1 MSHVTRQKRQI
12 ERNRLPVAG
21 PVVQEVAPM
30 LPVTPPEDRPVR
42 RTWLWVLV
50 GLLLLLVAGGSLLA
64 AGGLVLY
71 QSDRILPGVSALG
84 VDLGTLRSAD
94 AEAALQQAWR
104 ARTIEARTADTVYTL
119 DVAELGL
126 ALDAK
131 ATAQAAHAVG
141 RSGGAW
147 QEALQALISGWEVT
161 PVYRLNEATARQRLQ
176 ALAEEIDRPAGQP
189 GVQLVNGRAEIVPAT
204 PGQALDVGAALAT
217 LWANPAAFAQGQP
230 LPLVVQPVEAVA
242 VDAVPLVAELNRRLV
257 NTLLVHAFDPVHN
270 EVYDWQVQPAIWASW
285 LEVTAEGGNLDWNLL
300 PAQVEAFVQQQSA
313 TLPAGQYL
321 DVPAVAAAIIQA
333 IEGESYRADGRVYH
347 RPGEH
352 IVQAGETISSI
363 AYNYGIPYPWILQA
377 NPDLGDILSVGQR
390 IIIPSP
396 DDLLPLPVVENKRI
410 VVSIAEQRMWAYE
423 NGELRWEWVV
433 STGIASSPTA
443 PGVFQVQSHEENAYA
458 GNWDLWMPHFLGIYR
473 PAPQVDFMNGF
484 HGFPTRNGTTL
495 LWTGDL
501 GHPVTYGCILLS
513 SDNAALLY
521 EWAEDGVIVEVR
533 G

>member
-1 MSHVTRQKRQI
+1 MPLVT
-12 ERNRLPVAG
+12 
-21 PVVQEVAPM
+21 PVVE
-30 LPVTPPEDRPVR
+30 RPYR
-42 RTWLWVLV
+42 RPWLWVLV
-50 GLLLLLVAGGSLLA
+50 GLLLLAVALGSLLA

-84 VDLGTLRSAD
+84 VDLGTQRSAE

-104 ARTIEARTADTVYTL
+104 AQTIEARTVDTVYTL
-119 DVAELGL
+119 DVTELGL
-126 ALDAK
+126 TLDAA
-131 ATAQAAHAVG
+131 ATAQAAHTVG
-141 RSGGAW
+141 RSGGSW
-147 QEALQALISGWEVT
+147 QEALQALISGWDVP

-176 ALAEEIDRPAGQP
+176 ALATEIDRPAGQP

-204 PGQALDVGAALAT
+204 PGQALDVEAALAT
-217 LWANPAAFAQGQP
+217 LRADPVAFAQGQP
-230 LPLVVQPVEAVA
+230 LPLVVRPVEAVP
-242 VDAVPLVAELNRRLV
+242 VDAAPLVAELNRRLA
-257 NTLLVHAFDPVHN
+257 NTLLVHAFDPVNN
-270 EVYDWQVQPAIWASW
+270 EVYDWQVQPAVWAGW
-285 LEVTAEGGNLDWNLL
+285 LEVTADGAGNLDWALL

-313 TLPAGQYL
+313 VLPAGQYL
-321 DVPAVAAAIIQA
+321 DVAAVTAAVTQA
-333 IEGESYRADGRVYH
+333 IEGESYRADARVYH

-352 IVQAGETISSI
+352 IVQSGETISSI

-377 NPDLGDILSVGQR
+377 NPDLGDTLSVGQPVV
-390 IIIPSP
+390 IPSP

-410 VVSIAEQRMWAYE
+410 VVSIPEQRMWAYE

-443 PGVFQVQSHEENAYA
+443 PGVFQIQSHEENAYA

-473 PAPQVDFMNGF
+473 PAPQIDFMNGF

-501 GHPVTYGCILLS
+501 GHPVMYGCILLS
-513 SDNAALLY
+513 SDTAALLY
-521 EWAEDGVIVEVR
+521 EWADEGVIVEVQ